1 MSIAAQLQA
10 IRSVLR
16 GTSEAQIRPSVLFDS
31 RAASDID
38 LKTIFPIAL
47 SGLEVLIELD
57 TRFRSYKDSLFS
69 QTSLELNREKM
80 VPKEGEKVNRSI
92 CSYLRLLSGYLQ
104 LHAALKTLEYLI
116 RRYLVHIYNLDEL
129 ILCALPFHDTETF
142 VRIVQLLDLGN
153 SKWLFLEGVKAS
165 GAPPPRQ
172 VIVQQCV
179 RDKGLLETL
188 CNYTSPTKEF
198 QHSRPVICFCTAV
211 AVEALG
217 AIPKLDTDTVQRV
230 LGFVFNGLNPAMSG
244 NQDHKAAALM
254 VVGLLATRATLSSK
268 LIQSLIFFIARMAQ
282 HDANQS
288 VDLPWL
294 RVIIMALVTLV
305 QSQSKQMLPKKTVMI
320 LREIRDFP
328 GVLSGLYNEFNI
340 WGFFQLYMESLVE
353 HSRSEDSLLDT
364 LLVMIEALPSKDLV
378 EIIVSK
384 VLASCMKLSQ
394 RMDTSDPHEAGNW
407 GKKILNVLNKH
418 YPRELRGAI
427 RKFLENSRMN
437 LKDEEN
443 IVQRFCLMFD
453 GALDTPSEISDSKLW
468 FLLEH
473 PKAVVRQATLSNIA
487 ASGILKTIAA
497 DPKKLMNV
505 QDAIVRALHDED
517 LSVVRAALSVD
528 GLARI
533 ASPPCLL
540 KAYDHVLSR
549 CTSICNKNI
558 SQTSLASDIA
568 VSCLE
573 RMVLEFQSQHLDYSI
588 EVAKMI
594 FPLLLVLPKTW
605 RVNMK
610 TLELVNK
617 VKWSFYAEIST
628 AHNSVKFD
636 QMKNP
641 HFDHAASINSRT
653 IKALAETFVANP
665 QENIQWLIECS
676 SYSKQSKT
684 LFFFIIFQA
693 LMIINAEFGSPMKIY
708 QACFLAFKN
717 EWHEMELQEGL
728 VPAEEFNVDKFG
740 KSCLELVKQLSS
752 ADVEALNCNILI
764 CVFWTILKSYNEAAK
779 HNKLEDF
786 AENFNILDEL
796 YLFFT
801 TSPSRK
807 LFRSHIQFLVMNC
820 CRSPFE
826 FLSKFFTEEGFSV
839 DVQVQSLDLC
849 GTICSLCALPERRNV
864 EEDNYLQ
871 LLLGFPSLL
880 VPLTNCDKDIR
891 SSAMHCIQ
899 QFYNLW
905 CTFDVSRLKNGN
917 DMILSQFSSST
928 FRDFL
933 AFLVNEKTLISSD
946 VDFLPSYLTSML
958 GSSSNNLLA
967 PDNSQNRFDSPAKDG
982 ILLFILHSG
991 LKCSLYGKLK
1001 ILSLLSGMGT
1011 LLLNVEGVKSLLIE
1025 LVERRTLLN
1034 GELDKMHQK
1043 LSKNEIQVLCLLLEI
1058 CFPLSSTACLDEDI
1072 LECVLRALRV
1082 DGFSTND
1089 PAVLDPCVT
1098 VLRKLTPV
1106 FFDNLKTELQ
1116 DELFGNLVILFRN
1129 DNGDVRNATREALLR
1144 LNINCSTI
1152 VRFLELIVVQGHEVG
1167 SSKRIKRRKHPS
1179 NNAFALR
1186 QDILRTE
1193 ESRLSVLM
1201 ALLDMMLQKKDIKER
1216 PFLVKPLFVL
1226 LEKIFSDDWLI
1237 DLANHGKKEIVSSSE
1252 VAESVTSAV
1261 YHAQQTT
1268 LLILRDISDS
1278 LLSNLPLSDNV
1289 FSDVKMGLLVEIARS
1304 TDDIT
1309 TRNHVFLL
1317 LSSITKVY
1325 SGWISEHI
1333 IDIFAVIGESAL
1345 KQNDSH
1351 SQHVLE
1357 DLISTMVPCWL
1368 SKTKSIDKLL
1378 QIFIRA
1384 LPEVAEPRRLTLMVY
1399 LLRIL
1404 GEESSLGIL
1413 IFHLFRSLILRITEA
1428 PEIPRDF
1435 NNLFSS
1441 VTLTEWEY
1449 TFAVEICN
1457 QYTCKI
1463 WFPCLV
1469 KLVQLL
1475 RENSGEE
1482 ESLLELYL
1490 VMQFTVHK
1498 LQDTKLVFELESG
1511 RDAGYL
1517 QMGLRALLQQV
1528 VLHLQLIRSRRKLH
1542 GITMDI
1548 IKQLRSSAN
1557 AILNVITSWM
1567 VPSTYFEGISQ
1578 LLEHTDKNVKKQTLG
1593 LLCETVKNHGLIQKK
1608 QKDKKAKF
1616 SFPLVIDDNAK
1627 PAFTDLCLKIVQL
1640 VDGKIDTSDTRVKLV
1655 AISSLEA
1662 LSKEFPSDSSI
1673 FASCITTIV
1682 KHICSDDLAISSGC
1696 IRATGTL
1703 ITVLG
1708 SKALPQLPLIM
1719 KNMIEKTHEISIC
1732 PMIKLKHIHSDISD
1746 GISGNKLL
1754 ILLSV
1759 LTTIEVAI
1767 DKLGGFL
1774 NPYLKDILD
1783 LIVLHPEY
1791 ALDLDLKTKMKAD
1804 SVRKLLVVT
1813 IPVRLMLTPLLQ
1825 IYSSALECG
1834 ESSLSLVFEMLASMI
1849 RSMDRPAIG
1858 TYHVKIFEHCLIAL
1872 DLRRQLPESIKN
1884 INMVEQSVIDAM
1896 TVLTMKLTETMF
1908 RPLFFHSLEWA
1919 ESEFEGSD
1927 CVQSRSLDRSIS
1939 FYNMVSKLTEHHRS
1953 LFIPY
1958 FKHLLE
1964 GCVRYLTEA
1973 HDGNEALAKRRKKA
1987 KVADSFSHSKY
1998 ELLFLKQWH
2007 LRAVILKSLYKCFL
2021 YDNDLKLL
2029 DSTNFQVLLKPIV
2042 TQLVVEP
2049 PKSLE
2054 QMQEVPSMEE
2064 VDESLVLCLGQM
2076 AITSRSDVLWKP
2088 LNHEVLMQT
2097 RSEKIRPKILGLKI
2111 VKYLVEHLKEEY
2123 LVFLPETIPFLGELL
2138 EDAELPVKTLAQEIL
2153 KEMET
2158 LSGESLR
2165 QYL

>member
-16 GTSEAQIRPSVLFDS
+16 GTSEVQIRPSVLFDS

-80 VPKEGEKVNRSI
+80 VPKEEEKVNRSI

-153 SKWLFLEGVKAS
+153 SKWIFLEGVKAS

-172 VIVQQCV
+172 VVVQQCV

-188 CNYTSPTKEF
+188 CNYASPTKEF

-244 NQDHKAAALM
+244 NRDHKAAALM

-305 QSQSKQMLPKKTVMI
+305 QSQSKQMLPKKTVLI
-320 LREIRDFP
+320 LREI
-328 GVLSGLYNEFNI
+328 
-340 WGFFQLYMESLVE
+340 
-353 HSRSEDSLLDT
+353 RSEDSLLDT

-418 YPRELRGAI
+418 YPCELRGAI

-453 GALDTPSEISDSKLW
+453 GALDMPSEISDSKLW
-468 FLLEH
+468 FSLEH

-497 DPKKLMNV
+497 DPKKLVNV

-517 LSVVRAALSVD
+517 LSVVRAALSID

-533 ASPPCLL
+533 ASLPCLL

-549 CTSICNKNI
+549 CTSIFNKNI
-558 SQTSLASDIA
+558 SQTSLACDIA

-605 RVNMK
+605 RVNLK
-610 TLELVNK
+610 ALELVDK
-617 VKWSFYAEIST
+617 VKWPFYAEIST

-636 QMKNP
+636 QMK
-641 HFDHAASINSRT
+641 
-653 IKALAETFVANP
+653 V
-665 QENIQWLIECS
+665 
-676 SYSKQSKT
+676 
-684 LFFFIIFQA
+684 
-693 LMIINAEFGSPMKIY
+693 MICKEFGSPLKIY

-717 EWHEMELQEGL
+717 QWREMELQGCL

-740 KSCLELVKQLSS
+740 KSCLELVKHLSS
-752 ADVEALNCNILI
+752 ADVEALNC
-764 CVFWTILKSYNEAAK
+764 
-779 HNKLEDF
+779 
-786 AENFNILDEL
+786 
-796 YLFFT
+796 
-801 TSPSRK
+801 
-807 LFRSHIQFLVMNC
+807 
-820 CRSPFE
+820 
-826 FLSKFFTEEGFSV
+826 FSV

-849 GTICSLCALPERRNV
+849 GTICSLCALPERRNL

-891 SSAMHCIQ
+891 SSAIHCIQ
-899 QFYNLW
+899 EFYNLW

-917 DMILSQFSSST
+917 DMILPQFSSST

-933 AFLVNEKTLISSD
+933 AFIVNEKTLISSD

-1025 LVERRTLLN
+1025 LVERPMHLL
-1034 GELDKMHQK
+1034 
-1043 LSKNEIQVLCLLLEI
+1043 SSVLI
-1058 CFPLSSTACLDEDI
+1058 CFPLSSSACLDEEI
-1072 LECVLRALRV
+1072 VECVLRALRV
-1082 DGFSTND
+1082 DGFSTNE
-1089 PAVLDPCVT
+1089 PAVLEPCVT

-1106 FFDNLKTELQ
+1106 FFDNLKTKLQ

-1152 VRFLELIVVQGHEVG
+1152 VRFLELILVQGHEVG

-1179 NNAFALR
+1179 HNAFALR
-1186 QDILRTE
+1186 QDILCTE

-1237 DLANHGKKEIVSSSE
+1237 DLANHGEKEIVSSPE

-1268 LLILRDISDS
+1268 LLILKDISDS

-1289 FSDVKMGLLVEIARS
+1289 FSDVKMGLLVEIVRS
-1304 TDDIT
+1304 TDDVT

-1345 KQNDSH
+1345 K
-1351 SQHVLE
+1351 
-1357 DLISTMVPCWL
+1357 
-1368 SKTKSIDKLL
+1368 

-1428 PEIPRDF
+1428 PEILRDL

-1441 VTLTEWEY
+1441 VTFTEWEY
-1449 TFAVEICN
+1449 TFA
-1457 QYTCKI
+1457 
-1463 WFPCLV
+1463 
-1469 KLVQLL
+1469 LL

-1482 ESLLELYL
+1482 EFLLELYL

-1511 RDAGYL
+1511 RDVGYL
-1517 QMGLRALLQQV
+1517 
-1528 VLHLQLIRSRRKLH
+1528 
-1542 GITMDI
+1542 
-1548 IKQLRSSAN
+1548 
-1557 AILNVITSWM
+1557 
-1567 VPSTYFEGISQ
+1567 
-1578 LLEHTDKNVKKQTLG
+1578 QTLG

-1608 QKDKKAKF
+1608 QKDKKAKL

-1640 VDGKIDTSDTRVKLV
+1640 VDGRTDTSDTRVKLA

-1662 LSKEFPSDSSI
+1662 LI
-1673 FASCITTIV
+1673 
-1682 KHICSDDLAISSGC
+1682 
-1696 IRATGTL
+1696 
-1703 ITVLG
+1703 
-1708 SKALPQLPLIM
+1708 
-1719 KNMIEKTHEISIC
+1719 
-1732 PMIKLKHIHSDISD
+1732 
-1746 GISGNKLL
+1746 
-1754 ILLSV
+1754 
-1759 LTTIEVAI
+1759 
-1767 DKLGGFL
+1767 
-1774 NPYLKDILD
+1774 
-1783 LIVLHPEY
+1783 LHPEY

-1813 IPVRLMLTPLLQ
+1813 IPVRLMLTPLRQ

-1849 RSMDRPAIG
+1849 SSMDRPAIG
-1858 TYHVKIFEHCLIAL
+1858 TYHVKIFKHCLVAL

-1884 INMVEQSVIDAM
+1884 INMVERSVIDAM

-1919 ESEFEGSD
+1919 ESEFEGGD

-1953 LFIPY
+1953 LFVPY

-1964 GCVRYLTEA
+1964 GCIRYLTEA
-1973 HDGNEALAKRRKKA
+1973 HDVNEALAKRRKKA
-1987 KVADSFSHSKY
+1987 KVADSVSRSKY
-1998 ELLFLKQWH
+1998 ELLSLKQWH

-2042 TQLVVEP
+2042 SQLVIEP

-2054 QMQEVPSMEE
+2054 QTQEVPSVEE

-2076 AITSRSDVLWKP
+2076 AITARSDILWKP

-2097 RSEKIRPKILGLKI
+2097 RNEKIRPKILGLKI

-2153 KEMET
+2153 REMEH

>member
-16 GTSEAQIRPSVLFDS
+16 GTPEVQIRPSVLFDS

-57 TRFRSYKDSLFS
+57 SRFRSYKDSLFS

-80 VPKEGEKVNRSI
+80 VPKEEEKVNRSI
-92 CSYLRLLSGYLQ
+92 CSYLRLLSGYLH

-142 VRIVQLLDLGN
+142 VRIVQLLDIGN
-153 SKWLFLEGVKAS
+153 SKWMFLEGVKAS

-172 VIVQQCV
+172 VIMQQCV

-188 CNYTSPTKEF
+188 CNYASPTKEF

-244 NQDHKAAALM
+244 NRDHKAAALM

-294 RVIIMALVTLV
+294 RMIIMALVTLV

-340 WGFFQLYMESLVE
+340 WSFFHLYMESLVVY
-353 HSRSEDSLLDT
+353 SMSEDSLLDT
-364 LLVMIEALPSKDLV
+364 LLVMIEALPLKDLV

-384 VLASCMKLSQ
+384 VLANCLKLSQ
-394 RMDTSDPHEAGNW
+394 RMDPSDPHEAGNW

-418 YPRELRGAI
+418 YPSELRGAI

-453 GALDTPSEISDSKLW
+453 GALDMPSEISDSKLW
-468 FLLEH
+468 FSLEH

-517 LSVVRAALSVD
+517 LSVVRAALSID

-549 CTSICNKNI
+549 CTNIFNKSI
-558 SQTSLASDIA
+558 SQASLACDIA

-594 FPLLLVLPKTW
+594 FPFLLVLPKTW
-605 RVNMK
+605 KVNLK

-617 VKWSFYAEIST
+617 VKWPFYAEIST

-653 IKALAETFVANP
+653 IKALAETFVTNP
-665 QENIQWLIECS
+665 QENIHWLIECG
-676 SYSKQSKT
+676 SYSKQSRT

-693 LMIINAEFGSPMKIY
+693 LIIINAEFGSPLKIY

-717 EWHEMELQEGL
+717 EWHELELQGGL

-786 AENFNILDEL
+786 AENINILDEL

-826 FLSKFFTEEGFSV
+826 FLSKYFTEEGFSV
-839 DVQVQSLDLC
+839 DVQVRSLDLC
-849 GTICSLCALPERRNV
+849 GTICSLCALPERHNL

-871 LLLGFPSLL
+871 LLLGFPSFL

-891 SSAMHCIQ
+891 SSAIHCIQ
-899 QFYNLW
+899 EFYNLW
-905 CTFDVSRLKNGN
+905 CTFDVSRLQNGN
-917 DMILSQFSSST
+917 DMILSQVSSST

-933 AFLVNEKTLISSD
+933 GFIVNEKTLISSD
-946 VDFLPSYLTSML
+946 VDFLPSYLTSLL

-967 PDNSQNRFDSPAKDG
+967 PDNSQNRFESPAKDG

-991 LKCSLYGKLK
+991 LKCSSYGKLK

-1011 LLLNVEGVKSLLIE
+1011 MLLNVQGVKSLLIE
-1025 LVERRTLLN
+1025 LVERHNRCN
-1034 GELDKMHQK
+1034 GELDKVHQK

-1058 CFPLSSTACLDEDI
+1058 CFPLSSSACLDEDI
-1072 LECVLRALRV
+1072 VECVLRALRV

-1089 PAVLDPCVT
+1089 PTDLEPCVT

-1106 FFDNLKTELQ
+1106 FFNNLKTELQ

-1129 DNGDVRNATREALLR
+1129 DNGDVRNATREAFLR

-1152 VRFLELIVVQGHEVG
+1152 VRFLELVLVQGHEVG

-1179 NNAFALR
+1179 HNAFALR
-1186 QDILRTE
+1186 QDILCTK

-1201 ALLDMMLQKKDIKER
+1201 TLLDMMLQKKDIKER

-1237 DLANHGKKEIVSSSE
+1237 DLANQGEKEIVSSSE
-1252 VAESVTSAV
+1252 VVESVTSAV

-1268 LLILRDISDS
+1268 LLILKDISDS
-1278 LLSNLPLSDNV
+1278 LLSNPLSDNV

-1304 TDDIT
+1304 TDDVT

-1357 DLISTMVPCWL
+1357 NLISTMVPCWL
-1368 SKTKSIDKLL
+1368 SKTKSTDKLI

-1404 GEESSLGIL
+1404 GEESSLCIL
-1413 IFHLFRSLILRITEA
+1413 IFHLFHSLILRITES
-1428 PEIPRDF
+1428 PEIPKDL

-1475 RENSGEE
+1475 KENSGEE
-1482 ESLLELYL
+1482 EFLLELYL

-1498 LQDTKLVFELESG
+1498 LHDTKLVFELESG
-1511 RDAGYL
+1511 REVGYL
-1517 QMGLRALLQQV
+1517 QMELRALLQQV

-1542 GITMDI
+1542 GITRDT
-1548 IKQLRSSAN
+1548 IKQLKSSAN

-1608 QKDKKAKF
+1608 QKDKKPKL
-1616 SFPLVIDDNAK
+1616 SFPLVIDDNAR
-1627 PAFTDLCLKIVQL
+1627 PAFNDLCLKIVQL
-1640 VDGKIDTSDTRVKLV
+1640 VDGRIGTSDIRVKLA

-1673 FASCITTIV
+1673 FATCITTIV
-1682 KHICSDDLAISSGC
+1682 KQQVID
-1696 IRATGTL
+1696 TTL
-1703 ITVLG
+1703 CAYHLR
-1708 SKALPQLPLIM
+1708 
-1719 KNMIEKTHEISIC
+1719 
-1732 PMIKLKHIHSDISD
+1732 
-1746 GISGNKLL
+1746 
-1754 ILLSV
+1754 
-1759 LTTIEVAI
+1759 
-1767 DKLGGFL
+1767 
-1774 NPYLKDILD
+1774 
-1783 LIVLHPEY
+1783 EY

-1804 SVRKLLVVT
+1804 GVRKLLVVT
-1813 IPVRLMLTPLLQ
+1813 IPVRLMLTPLLR

-1849 RSMDRPAIG
+1849 SSMDRSAIG

-1884 INMVEQSVIDAM
+1884 INMAERSVIDAM

-1927 CVQSRSLDRSIS
+1927 CIQSRSLDRSIS

-1953 LFIPY
+1953 LFVPY

-1964 GCVRYLTEA
+1964 GCIRYLTEA
-1973 HDGNEALAKRRKKA
+1973 HDVNEALAKRRKKA
-1987 KVADSFSHSKY
+1987 KVADSVIRSKH
-1998 ELLFLKQWH
+1998 ELLSLKQWH

-2021 YDNDLKLL
+2021 FDNDLKLL

-2042 TQLVVEP
+2042 SQLVVEP

-2054 QMQEVPSMEE
+2054 QTQEVPSLEE

-2076 AITSRSDVLWKP
+2076 AITARSDVLWKP

-2111 VKYLVEHLKEEY
+2111 VRYLVEHLKEEY
-2123 LVFLPETIPFLGELL
+2123 LLFLPETIPFLGELL

>member
-16 GTSEAQIRPSVLFDS
+16 GTSEVQIRPSVLFDS

-80 VPKEGEKVNRSI
+80 VPKEEEKVNRSI

-153 SKWLFLEGVKAS
+153 SKWIFLEGVKAS

-172 VIVQQCV
+172 VVVQQCV

-188 CNYTSPTKEF
+188 CNYASPTKEF

-244 NQDHKAAALM
+244 NRDHKAAALM

-305 QSQSKQMLPKKTVMI
+305 QSQSKQMLPKKTVLI
-320 LREIRDFP
+320 LREI
-328 GVLSGLYNEFNI
+328 
-340 WGFFQLYMESLVE
+340 
-353 HSRSEDSLLDT
+353 SRSEDSLLDT

-418 YPRELRGAI
+418 YPCELRGAI

-453 GALDTPSEISDSKLW
+453 GALDMPSEISDSKLW
-468 FLLEH
+468 FSLEH

-497 DPKKLMNV
+497 DPKKLVNV

-517 LSVVRAALSVD
+517 LSVVRAALSID

-533 ASPPCLL
+533 ASLPCLL

-549 CTSICNKNI
+549 CTSIFNKNI
-558 SQTSLASDIA
+558 SQTSLACDIA

-605 RVNMK
+605 RVNLK
-610 TLELVNK
+610 ALELVDK
-617 VKWSFYAEIST
+617 VKWPFYAEIST

-636 QMKNP
+636 QMKNS

-676 SYSKQSKT
+676 SYNKLSKT

-693 LMIINAEFGSPMKIY
+693 LIIINAEFGSPLKIY

-717 EWHEMELQEGL
+717 QWREMELQGCL

-740 KSCLELVKQLSS
+740 KSCLELVKHLSS
-752 ADVEALNCNILI
+752 ADVEALNCNLLI

-826 FLSKFFTEEGFSV
+826 FLSKYFTEEGFSV

-849 GTICSLCALPERRNV
+849 GTICSLCALPERRNL

-891 SSAMHCIQ
+891 SSAIHCIQ
-899 QFYNLW
+899 EFYNLW

-917 DMILSQFSSST
+917 DMILPQFSSST

-933 AFLVNEKTLISSD
+933 AFIVNEKTLISSD

-1025 LVERRTLLN
+1025 LVERRNQCN

-1058 CFPLSSTACLDEDI
+1058 CFPLSSSACLDEEI
-1072 LECVLRALRV
+1072 VECVLRALRV
-1082 DGFSTND
+1082 DGFSTNE
-1089 PAVLDPCVT
+1089 PAVLEPCVT

-1106 FFDNLKTELQ
+1106 FFDNLKTKLQ

-1152 VRFLELIVVQGHEVG
+1152 VRFLELILVQGHEVG

-1179 NNAFALR
+1179 HNAFALR
-1186 QDILRTE
+1186 QDILCTE

-1237 DLANHGKKEIVSSSE
+1237 DLANHGEKEIVSSPE

-1268 LLILRDISDS
+1268 LLILKDISDS

-1289 FSDVKMGLLVEIARS
+1289 FSDVKMGLLVEIVRS
-1304 TDDIT
+1304 TDDVT

-1345 KQNDSH
+1345 K
-1351 SQHVLE
+1351 
-1357 DLISTMVPCWL
+1357 
-1368 SKTKSIDKLL
+1368 

-1428 PEIPRDF
+1428 PEILRDL

-1441 VTLTEWEY
+1441 VTFTEWEY
-1449 TFAVEICN
+1449 TFAVQICN

-1482 ESLLELYL
+1482 EFLLELYL

-1511 RDAGYL
+1511 RDVGYL

-1548 IKQLRSSAN
+1548 IKQLKSSAN

-1608 QKDKKAKF
+1608 QKDKKAKL

-1640 VDGKIDTSDTRVKLV
+1640 VDGRTDTSDTRVKLA

-1673 FASCITTIV
+1673 FATCITTIV

-1746 GISGNKLL
+1746 GISGNKLS

-1759 LTTIEVAI
+1759 LTTLEVVI

-1813 IPVRLMLTPLLQ
+1813 IPVRLMLTPLRQ

-1849 RSMDRPAIG
+1849 SSMDRPAIG
-1858 TYHVKIFEHCLIAL
+1858 TYHVKIFKHCLVAL

-1884 INMVEQSVIDAM
+1884 INMVERSVIDAM

-1919 ESEFEGSD
+1919 ESEFEGGD

-1953 LFIPY
+1953 LFVPY

-1964 GCVRYLTEA
+1964 GCIRYLTEA
-1973 HDGNEALAKRRKKA
+1973 HDVNEALAKRRKKA
-1987 KVADSFSHSKY
+1987 KVADSVSRSKY
-1998 ELLFLKQWH
+1998 ELLSLKQWH

-2042 TQLVVEP
+2042 SQLVIEP

-2054 QMQEVPSMEE
+2054 QTQEVPSVEE

-2076 AITSRSDVLWKP
+2076 AITARSDILWKP

-2097 RSEKIRPKILGLKI
+2097 RNEKIRPKILGLKI

-2153 KEMET
+2153 REMEH